1 MIRMSTFQTFNVS
14 PRIFPRRQ
22 ITFGN
27 EKKGSDFILLGRLA
41 ERGRERQVW
50 FDITREHVVA
60 ILGKRGSGK
69 SYTLGVIAE
78 GIASDN
84 GITSNIQE
92 KRSIVLLDTLNI
104 FWPSYY
110 LISEDYSHKELKKQ
124 IMYLKSWDLK
134 PKFPPNVRVYIPS
147 GFESSSTPSIAKG
160 YEIGVSELDASDL
173 GFLLGVDLFRD
184 VMGQLINITYA
195 KVTVEGWIDKKGV
208 ERLPKEEYGIDDL
221 IDCINNDKELS
232 SKRIG
237 FDVRTRRA
245 VVSKLASLK
254 KYPVFSTTGTPL
266 DEILKPGYLT
276 VLLLA
281 NVPDDF
287 RCVIASVLLRKIF
300 EERREAS
307 LLRKKDIIE
316 DKADS
321 KKYSPRTWI
330 LIDEAQNIVP
340 AEASTIST
348 PVLVKIVREGRNFGI
363 SLALTTQQPSALDQ
377 RVMAQ
382 VDTLFLHKLS
392 VRRDIDYALSNSKTS
407 PPSSVYLGGEALTME
422 NLYKKLP
429 LGYAVVSNSDTHRDF
444 VIQIRPRISV
454 HGGFEA

>member
-1 MIRMSTFQTFNVS
+1 VSTFQTFNIS
-14 PRIFPRRQ
+14 PRIFPGRE

-78 GIASDN
+78 GIASDD
-84 GITSNIQE
+84 GVISNIQE
-92 KRSIVLLDTLNI
+92 KRSIILLDTLNI

-110 LISEDYSHKELKKQ
+110 LLSTNYSHIELKKQ
-124 IMYLKSWDLK
+124 ITYLKSWDLR
-134 PKFPPNVRVYIPS
+134 PKSPPNVQVYIPS
-147 GFESSSTPSIAKG
+147 GFESLSTPSIAKG
-160 YEIGVSELDASDL
+160 YQIGVSDLDASDW

-184 VMGQLINITYA
+184 VMGQLINISYA
-195 KVTVEGWIDKKGV
+195 KVTIEGWTDKKEV
-208 ERLPKEEYGIDDL
+208 KRPPKEEYSIDDL

-232 SKRIG
+232 SKKIG

-266 DEILKPGYLT
+266 HEILKPGTLT

-287 RCVIASVLLRKIF
+287 RCVIASVLLRKIL

-316 DKADS
+316 GKADRR
-321 KKYSPRTWI
+321 KYSPRTWI

-340 AEASTIST
+340 AEATTIST
-348 PVLVKIVREGRNFGI
+348 PILVKIVREGRNFGI

-377 RVMAQ
+377 RIMAQ
-382 VDTLFLHKLS
+382 VDTLILHKLS
-392 VRRDIDYALSNSKTS
+392 IKKDIDYALSNSKTS
-407 PPSSVYLGGEALTME
+407 HPSSIYLGGEALTLE
-422 NLYKKLP
+422 NLYRKLP
-429 LGYAVVSNSDTHRDF
+429 LGYAVVSNNDTPRDF
-444 VIQIRPRISV
+444 VVQIRPRISV